1 MNKKIQPK
9 NHVVTFK
16 CASCGAEFKIL
27 STTKDTTAGIDV
39 CSNCH
44 PLYQSGIGEQKAK
57 GRAERLAHKFK
68 PKDTGKGN

>member
-1 MNKKIQPK
+1 MNKKIHPTNQ
-9 NHVVTFK
+9 VVTFK
-16 CASCGAEFKIL
+16 CASCGAEFNIL
-27 STTKDTTAGIDV
+27 STVKDKTVGIDV

-68 PKDTGKGN
+68 PKTSSKDN